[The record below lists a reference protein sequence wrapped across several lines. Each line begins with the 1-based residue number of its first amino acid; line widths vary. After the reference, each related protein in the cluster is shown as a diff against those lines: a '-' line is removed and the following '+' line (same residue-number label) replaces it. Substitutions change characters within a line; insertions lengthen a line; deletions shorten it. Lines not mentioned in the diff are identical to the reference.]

1 MVFVIA
7 LKSAFPSKRLNSCWL
22 CCLLLLIGAACG
34 VAPYPR
40 GRRASPL
47 SANSCWLAAVCPRK
61 RDSFFSLN
69 GLVVHCAWRLLF
81 TLTQSRIPAQSFLF
95 CPSRGR
101 VRARGEPTNSW
112 GRLWSPVRPV
122 VSVCANV
129 CGTRPGTPFTAH
141 WLNML
146 PGQPHQPV
154 CYATYQTDTCRRNYG
169 MSIAGPNPDI
179 TRRPLVQSLSYP
191 MSTSEGNDSLRSHAW
206 DSGEEMWKISCA
218 EFPF

>member
-1 MVFVIA
+1 MQPAA
-7 LKSAFPSKRLNSCWL
+7 LPGTHGADVRALVLLTAVDWLQSA
-22 CCLLLLIGAACG
+22 
-34 VAPYPR
+34 
-40 GRRASPL
+40 
-47 SANSCWLAAVCPRK
+47 PRK
-61 RDSFFSLN
+61 SDSFFSLN

-101 VRARGEPTNSW
+101 VRAKGEPTNSTSA
-112 GRLWSPVRPV
+112 GGDVIALRLWSPVRPV

-179 TRRPLVQSLSYP
+179 TRRPLVQSLSYR
-191 MSTSEGNDSLRSHAW
+191 MSTSEGNDSLRSHA
-206 DSGEEMWKISCA
+206 
-218 EFPF
+218 